1 MLNKCLLQEIL
12 LLFYLSLTELALEK
26 QSNEDLTRIIATPG
40 VLTAIGYCCT
50 SPNRSVPGSLPSV
63 SVPAPIEIQIIFVKD
78 IAT

>member
-1 MLNKCLLQEIL
+1 
-12 LLFYLSLTELALEK
+12 LALEK
-26 QSNEDLTRIIATPG
+26 QSNADLTRIITTPG

-50 SPNRSVPGSLPSV
+50 SQNRSVPGSLPRV